1 MHQLTFKGSKL
12 KRLNYNASTSLS
24 QGYFPLWVGPRR
36 RKPWKISSMP
46 LGNQSTPDDR
56 IWRSAS
62 RPSIGRRKCQ
72 SNRLLS
78 DVTRDVIRRKTL
90 PGTIMTV
97 DTPLCPCH
105 LTNST
110 RVTYK
115 WPLYYRAR
123 AYMHKN
129 TFLSNFGKVWD
140 PVRTRYEC

>member
-1 MHQLTFKGSKL
+1 MSEILESSFWPVST
-12 KRLNYNASTSLS
+12 APTSLS

-72 SNRLLS
+72 SNRLRS

-90 PGTIMTV
+90 PRTIMTV

-105 LTNST
+105 LTYST
-110 RVTYK
+110 KVPRVSQGRIT
-115 WPLYYRAR
+115 LASL
-123 AYMHKN
+123 ASN
-129 TFLSNFGKVWD
+129 TTLASFS
-140 PVRTRYEC
+140 